1 MDIALVLIIVL
12 AAVVLF
18 STERFSVDVVALL
31 ILGTLLITGLVTP
44 SEGISGFSNPAT
56 VTVAAMFV
64 LSSGLNRTGALAA
77 LGQALIRHGKN
88 QTMLLLLV
96 MAGVALVSPFIN
108 NTAAVAVFLP
118 LVAGA
123 AASRNISSSLLLIP
137 LSFASQFGGVC
148 TLIGTSTNLLV
159 SSIAAR
165 AGVGAFGMFEFS
177 KLGLIMVAAGVIYFL
192 VAGRWLLPKRRAAQL
207 TQAYSL
213 GEYIAELRAVAGS
226 PLLGKTVS
234 EAKLGEAYD
243 ITVLEIL
250 RGEHKIWFPLDEPL
264 REGDVLLVRG
274 AVKELFKLKNSVG
287 LELQPEF
294 KLQER
299 QLAGEQMELVEVLLA
314 PQSRLTGRTLKNLD
328 FHWRYK
334 SLVLALH
341 RRGSILRE
349 QLANV
354 RLRAG
359 DALLLLG
366 PKAAIARLRED
377 DSFLVLEPRR
387 DVVLDRRKAPVALVI
402 VGLVVALA
410 ALNALPIVATA
421 LLGCGAMVVTGCL
434 RAEDAYRAIEWK
446 VVVLLA
452 GVLPLGMALE
462 KTGAAQMLADH
473 ALGAARDAGPVMV
486 LAALYLLTATLTE
499 FMSNN
504 AAAVLLAPVAISTAA
519 KLGLDPKPFLIAV
532 TFAASTSF
540 ATPVGYQTNT
550 MVYNAGGYRFSDF
563 LKVGIPLN
571 LIFCAL
577 AAYFIPRFW
586 PF

>member
-1 MDIALVLIIVL
+1 MDIALVSIIVL
-12 AAVVLF
+12 AAVLLF
-18 STERFSVDVVALL
+18 ATEKFSVDVTALL
-31 ILGTLLITGLVTP
+31 VLGALLVTGLVTP
-44 SEGISGFSNPAT
+44 AEAISGFSSPAT

-64 LSSGLNRTGALAA
+64 LSAGLNQTGALAA

-88 QTMLLLLV
+88 EKWLLLLV
-96 MAGVALVSPFIN
+96 MTGVALVSPFIN

-123 AASRNISSSLLLIP
+123 AASRNISSSRLLIP

-159 SSIAAR
+159 SSISAR
-165 AGVGAFGMFEFS
+165 SGVGAFGMFEFT
-177 KLGLIMVAAGVIYFL
+177 KLGLIMVAVGLVYFL
-192 VAGRWLLPKRRAAQL
+192 VAGRWLLPKRRAPQL
-207 TQAYSL
+207 TEAYNL
-213 GEYIAELRAVAGS
+213 GEYITELRVVAGS
-226 PLLGKTVS
+226 PLLGKTVV
-234 EAKLGEAYD
+234 EAKLGETHD

-250 RGEHKIWFPLDEPL
+250 RGDHKIWFPLYEPL
-264 REGDVLLVRG
+264 REGDLLLVRG
-274 AVKELFKLKNSVG
+274 AVRELFKLKNSAG
-287 LELQPEF
+287 LELEPEF
-294 KLQER
+294 SLKEHKLT
-299 QLAGEQMELVEVLLA
+299 GEEMELVEVLLA
-314 PQSRLTGRTLKNLD
+314 APSRLAGRTLKSLN
-328 FHWRYK
+328 FYWRYK
-334 SLVLALH
+334 TIVLALH
-341 RRGSILRE
+341 RRGTTLRE
-349 QLANV
+349 KLANV
-354 RLRAG
+354 RLRSG

-366 PKAAIARLRED
+366 PKAEIGRLRD
-377 DSFLVLEPRR
+377 DDNFLVLEPRR
-387 DVVLDRRKAPVALVI
+387 DVVLDRRKAPIALGI

-410 ALNALPIVATA
+410 ALNVLPIVATA
-421 LLGCGAMVVTGCL
+421 LLGCAAMVLAGCL
-434 RAEDAYRAIEWK
+434 RAEDIYSAIEWK
-446 VVVLLA
+446 VVMLLA
-452 GVLPLGMALE
+452 GILPLGMALE
-462 KTGAAQMLADH
+462 KTGAAQIVVDH
-473 ALGAARDAGPVMV
+473 ALGFAGDAGPVLV
-486 LAALYLLTATLTE
+486 LSALYLLTATLTE

-577 AAYFIPRFW
+577 AAYFIPKFW

>member
-1 MDIALVLIIVL
+1 MDIAPVLIIVL

-18 STERFSVDVVALL
+18 ATEHFSVDVVALL
-31 ILGTLLITGLVTP
+31 ILGALLITGLVTP
-44 SEGISGFSNPAT
+44 AEGISGFSNPAT

-77 LGQALIRHGKN
+77 LGQALIRHGES

-96 MAGVALVSPFIN
+96 MTGVALVSPFIN

-159 SSIAAR
+159 SSIAAG
-165 AGVGAFGMFEFS
+165 AGVGAFGMFEFT
-177 KLGLIMVAAGVIYFL
+177 KLGLIMVAAGLVYFL
-192 VAGRWLLPKRRAAQL
+192 VVGRWLLPKRRAAQL
-207 TQAYSL
+207 THAYSL

-226 PLLGKTVS
+226 PLLGKTVI
-234 EAKLGEAYD
+234 EAKLGEAHD

-250 RGEHKIWFPLDEPL
+250 RGERRIWSPLDEPL

-274 AVKELFKLKNSVG
+274 IVKELFKLKNSLG
-287 LELQPEF
+287 LELEPEF

-299 QLAGEQMELVEVLLA
+299 QLADAERELVEALLA
-314 PQSRLTGRTLKNLD
+314 PQSRLAGRTLKSLD

-334 SLVLALH
+334 SIVLALH
-341 RRGSILRE
+341 RRGAILRE

-366 PKAAIARLRED
+366 PKAAIARMRED
-377 DSFLVLEPRR
+377 ENFLVLEPRR
-387 DVVLDRRKAPVALVI
+387 DVVLDRRKAPVALGI

-410 ALNALPIVATA
+410 ALNVLPIVATA
-421 LLGCGAMVVTGCL
+421 LLGCAAMVLTRCL
-434 RAEDAYRAIEWK
+434 RAEDAYRAIDWK

-462 KTGAAQMLADH
+462 KTGAAQVLVDH
-473 ALGAARDAGPVMV
+473 ALGVARGAGPIVV

-519 KLGLDPKPFLIAV
+519 RLGLDPKPFLVAV

>member
-1 MDIALVLIIVL
+1 MALVLVSIIVV

-18 STERFSVDVVALL
+18 ATEKFSMDVSALL
-31 ILGTLLITGLVTP
+31 VLGALLATGLVTP
-44 SEGISGFSNPAT
+44 EEGITGFSSPAT

-64 LSSGLNRTGALAA
+64 LGAGLNKTGALAT
-77 LGQALIRHGKN
+77 LGQALIRHGKSEL
-88 QTMLLLLV
+88 MLLLLV
-96 MAGVALVSPFIN
+96 ITGASLLSPFIN

-118 LVAGA
+118 LVTGA
-123 AASRNISSSLLLIP
+123 AATRNLSSSRLLIP

-159 SSIAAR
+159 SSIAQR
-165 AGVGAFGMFEFS
+165 SGVGAFGMFEFTR
-177 KLGLIMVAAGVIYFL
+177 LGLIMVAAGLVYFL
-192 VAGRWLLPKRRAAQL
+192 VIGRWLLPKRRPAQL
-207 TQAYSL
+207 TETYGL
-213 GEYIAELRAVAGS
+213 GEYIAELRVLTGS
-226 PLLGKTVS
+226 PLLGKTVV
-234 EAKLGEAYD
+234 EAKLGETYD

-250 RGEHKIWFPLDEPL
+250 RGEGKIWSPLHEPL
-264 REGDVLLVRG
+264 REGDVLLARG

-287 LELQPEF
+287 LEHEPKFQLQDA
-294 KLQER
+294 KLES
-299 QLAGEQMELVEVLLA
+299 GELDLVEVLLA
-314 PQSRLTGRTLKNLD
+314 PQSRLAGRTLQDLD
-328 FHWRYK
+328 FHWRFK

-341 RRGSILRE
+341 RRGQVLRDK
-349 QLANV
+349 LARV
-354 RLRAG
+354 RLRSG

-366 PKAAIARLRED
+366 PKEAIARLRD
-377 DSFLVLEPRR
+377 DDNFVVLEPRR
-387 DVVLDRRKAPVALVI
+387 DVVLDRRKAPVALGI
-402 VGLVVALA
+402 VALVVALA
-410 ALNALPIVATA
+410 ALNVLPIVATA
-421 LLGCGAMVVTGCL
+421 LLGCAAMVVTRCL
-434 RAEDAYRAIEWK
+434 RAEDAYRAIDWK
-446 VVVLLA
+446 VVLLLA
-452 GVLPLGMALE
+452 GILPLGMALQ
-462 KTGAAQMLADH
+462 KTGAAKWLVDH
-473 ALGAARDAGPVMV
+473 ALGFADTAGPVVV
-486 LAALYLLTATLTE
+486 LVVIYALTALLTE

-504 AAAVLLAPVAISTAA
+504 AAAVLLAPVAISTAH